1 MLMSVRNEKILL
13 VIKKLKCIVWELWLQ
28 VIEKMMTYQSRQYTE
43 MSSSHQQYHQVIDE
57 KILDKVVISDD
68 EFKNWDYMCLKK

>member
-1 MLMSVRNEKILL
+1 
-13 VIKKLKCIVWELWLQ
+13 
-28 VIEKMMTYQSRQYTE
+28 MMTYQSRQYTE